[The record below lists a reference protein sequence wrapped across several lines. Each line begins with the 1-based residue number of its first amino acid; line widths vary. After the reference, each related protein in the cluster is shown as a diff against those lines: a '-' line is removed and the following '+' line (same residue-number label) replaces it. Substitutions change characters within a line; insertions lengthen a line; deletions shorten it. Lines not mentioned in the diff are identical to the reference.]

1 MGWGGS
7 AGDDDRPRQP
17 GLRRTDTRMS
27 KASPSQLSAAE
38 VAEYLRQNPAFFV
51 EHDDLLADLLIPHQ
65 SGQAGQQVRSEEHTS
80 ELQSRPHLVCRLL
93 LEKKKQSHHCSS
105 TISLHTLPCLLP
117 SFLL

>member
-65 SGQAGQQVRSEEHTS
+65 SGQAVSLVERQVKLLRERNIDVRQDRKST
-80 ELQSRPHLVCRLL
+80 RLNSSHVRISYAVFCL
-93 LEKKKQSHHCSS
+93 KKKNPNNASG
-105 TISLHTLPCLLP
+105 
-117 SFLL
+117 